1 MDNKFKVI
9 RAEVPEEHSPKVA
22 DLYLDPNDDEVFIVF
37 SRVPGVRAKTEYVA
51 ISITS
56 ADTYNGW
63 CSTLEAAVDGLEFL
77 GDDCEVTVKSPLPL
91 TAEWRR

>member
-9 RAEVPEEHSPKVA
+9 RAEAPEEHSPKVA

-37 SRVPGVRAKTEYVA
+37 SRAIGGRAKSEYVA

-63 CSTLEAAVDGLEFL
+63 CSTLAAAVEGLEFL
-77 GDDCEVTVKSPLPL
+77 GDDCEVTVKS
-91 TAEWRR
+91 TR